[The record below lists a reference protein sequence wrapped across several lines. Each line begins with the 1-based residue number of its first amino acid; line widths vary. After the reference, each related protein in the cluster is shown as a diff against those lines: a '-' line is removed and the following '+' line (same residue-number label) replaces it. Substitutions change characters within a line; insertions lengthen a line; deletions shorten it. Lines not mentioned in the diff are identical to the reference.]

1 MLANGITGPTIQAF
15 NFAEAAHNAFG
26 LNPWIAGV
34 VMAVCVALVAFGGSK
49 RLGRVSELIVPVMA
63 IIYIILALIILCI
76 NFKRIPEMFGLIFGC
91 AFNLNAFYGAIWGS
105 AVMWGVKRGI
115 YSNEA
120 ATAPAL
126 TRRQRQRFPTRRSRG
141 WLSPSPYMWTPS
153 SSAPL
158 RLS

>member
-1 MLANGITGPTIQAF
+1 
-15 NFAEAAHNAFG
+15 
-26 LNPWIAGV
+26 
-34 VMAVCVALVAFGGSK
+34 
-49 RLGRVSELIVPVMA
+49 MA

-91 AFNLNAFYGAIWGS
+91 AFNLNAFYGAIWETRSHG
-105 AVMWGVKRGI
+105 GVKRGI
-115 YSNEA
+115 YSTKRV
-120 ATAPAL
+120 TAPAL
-126 TRRQRQRFPTRRSRG
+126 TLLRRRRFPTRRSRG